1 LPRLGYS
8 TYYLL
13 GLEYLKQQ
21 ETEKAINALAL
32 SGLINPEILTRQIWN
47 RSPLVSLRDS
57 VVEKTISFSKNILT
71 QLPKNAPEYNQIYE
85 NIVLLQWWERKPI
98 ENLDF
103 NRLQPISQAL
113 LLAEHSSQE
122 ALNILNKNLKF
133 NPNNQNLLLLRA
145 WIEPQQ
151 YLNSYLENASDLNSE
166 KRKQVR
172 EHIFKQRNLRSW
184 LSSVRQKSQA
194 VYRNALTLPYR
205 NLKASEVAFGLS
217 PQEESVNLLV
227 LMLGLFPDYPQVLPP
242 LDRLINQI
250 RTEQLNL
257 PHPSDNHFQ
266 LETKLVGNRR

>member
-1 LPRLGYS
+1 
-8 TYYLL
+8 
-13 GLEYLKQQ
+13 
-21 ETEKAINALAL
+21 
-32 SGLINPEILTRQIWN
+32 
-47 RSPLVSLRDS
+47 
-57 VVEKTISFSKNILT
+57 
-71 QLPKNAPEYNQIYE
+71 
-85 NIVLLQWWERKPI
+85 
-98 ENLDF
+98 
-103 NRLQPISQAL
+103 
-113 LLAEHSSQE
+113 LAEHSSQE